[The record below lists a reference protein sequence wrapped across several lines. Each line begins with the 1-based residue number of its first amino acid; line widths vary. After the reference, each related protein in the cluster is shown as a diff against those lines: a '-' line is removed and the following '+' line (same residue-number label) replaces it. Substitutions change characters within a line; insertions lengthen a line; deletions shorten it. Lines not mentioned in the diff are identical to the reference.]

1 MKNVQLILV
10 ASLVALGAGVA
21 ACIVVILLAMDA
33 LG

>member
-1 MKNVQLILV
+1 MKPVQLILLP
-10 ASLVALGAGVA
+10 SLIALAAGVA